1 MTSAKQEAPTAVN
14 DNVGGKNTGEDVEAN
29 FNTSCTIENALL
41 KALIWCPARLV
52 LDVASSLEEDDFFNE
67 HARIVYRAILTVAS
81 DHDAEEYGDSALPPI
96 SVVNAL
102 RATGNYGDTIH
113 HLMLSIVATGEP
125 APIPPMVHQLARY
138 LRVERLRRALDTA
151 GRELIAASQD
161 SHDHILVAI
170 GRTQHL
176 QALARRAGVERQAGG
191 GE

>member
-1 MTSAKQEAPTAVN
+1 MTTAKEKTPARLDAEASKNWCDSEQEFT
-14 DNVGGKNTGEDVEAN
+14 T
-29 FNTSCTIENALL
+29 FNTTENALL
-41 KALIWCPARLV
+41 KALIWCPARLI
-52 LDVASSLEEDDFFNE
+52 LDVASGLEEQDFFNE
-67 HARIVYRAILTVAS
+67 HARVIYRAVVKEAHGL
-81 DHDAEEYGDSALPPI
+81 DADGQGEHSITPMV
-96 SVVNAL
+96 VVNAL

-113 HLMLSIVATGEP
+113 RLMLSTVATGDP
-125 APIPPMVHQLARY
+125 APIPPMVHRLAQD

-151 GRELIAASQD
+151 GRELIVASQD